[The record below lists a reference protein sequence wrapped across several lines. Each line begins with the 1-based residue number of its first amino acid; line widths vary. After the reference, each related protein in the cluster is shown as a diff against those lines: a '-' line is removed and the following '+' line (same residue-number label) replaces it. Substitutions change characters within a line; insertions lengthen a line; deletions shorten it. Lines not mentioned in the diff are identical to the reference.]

1 MGCEMKG
8 KIKFAGKF
16 LADHVV
22 GLSLP
27 LLLLA
32 FYETPF
38 VNK

>member
-22 GLSLP
+22 GLSLQIGR
-27 LLLLA
+27 A
-32 FYETPF
+32 H
-38 VNK
+38 V

>member
-27 LLLLA
+27 LLQIGRA
-32 FYETPF
+32 H
-38 VNK
+38 V